1 MPPVTKQLKKF
12 VEEDI
17 KEMNAFNQSQDFDFV
32 LKNKKWKEMVRRMT
46 EDILPEEG
54 RDYKK
59 ISKLRV

>member
-1 MPPVTKQLKKF
+1 LPPVTKQLKKF

>member
-1 MPPVTKQLKKF
+1 M
-12 VEEDI
+12 EEDI